1 MVKIWSCY
9 HYVLILYKQKQNK
22 MKHLLLIDA
31 ATSLTIIVNKSEIIA
46 INQVNN
52 LTEIE
57 TTKGTLKVIET
68 IQQINSQL

>member
-1 MVKIWSCY
+1 
-9 HYVLILYKQKQNK
+9 
-22 MKHLLLIDA
+22 MKNLLLIDA
-31 ATSLTIIVNKSEIIA
+31 ATSLTIIVNQSEIIS

-52 LTEIE
+52 FTQIE